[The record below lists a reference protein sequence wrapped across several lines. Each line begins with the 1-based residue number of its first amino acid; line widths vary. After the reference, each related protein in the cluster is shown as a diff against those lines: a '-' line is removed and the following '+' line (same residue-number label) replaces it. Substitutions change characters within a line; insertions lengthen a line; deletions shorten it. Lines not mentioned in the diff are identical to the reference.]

1 MLLES
6 QTNTF
11 DQLLLLGILM
21 RYLGKYLELFEISE
35 GKLTEPSAASVSGP
49 RAESE
54 GVHKESQP

>member
-1 MLLES
+1 
-6 QTNTF
+6 
-11 DQLLLLGILM
+11 M